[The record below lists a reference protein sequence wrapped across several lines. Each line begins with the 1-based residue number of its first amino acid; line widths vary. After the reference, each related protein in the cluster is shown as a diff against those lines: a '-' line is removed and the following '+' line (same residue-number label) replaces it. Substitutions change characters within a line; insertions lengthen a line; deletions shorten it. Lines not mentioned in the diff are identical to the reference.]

1 MSILSL
7 YLPCIKKILPLGLL
21 WILSQYE
28 NVNIDPIPIPIGMK
42 IFNINT
48 WLICEMGHINTTF
61 KRTYR

>member
-7 YLPCIKKILPLGLL
+7 YLPCIKKILPLGPL

-28 NVNIDPIPIPIGMK
+28 NVNIDPIPISIGMK

-48 WLICEMGHINTTF
+48 LIDMWNG
-61 KRTYR
+61 TY